1 MEIKTL
7 WIVLLVT
14 LAIDVFIIVLRAS
27 LVNVRLPQLVNLG
40 GQDPTF
46 NITPVL
52 YMVEKIGFRL
62 GLRLVINLAHFLMAG
77 VAVFLLEAYLPQT
90 LAAWPVLGILG
101 VVVLLVVVLEIALE
115 GWVRPNAE
123 AWLLRL
129 APMGRVVEFFL
140 RPFSALLM
148 IVLGQTPTPERHPG
162 AMTEDELKTW
172 VEVGQPAG
180 SLEKGERQMIYS
192 IFHFGDTLCRE
203 IMVPRIDILAVEVN
217 TTVPEAVHAL
227 TLSGHSRVPVYEETI
242 DNVIGLLYAKD
253 LLRASLDQVEP
264 ENIRPFLRP
273 AYFVPEAK
281 KVDELLRE
289 MQAHSIHLAIIVDE
303 YGGLG
308 GLVTLE
314 DIVEEIVGEIRDEYD
329 QGEELLYQQISTEEY
344 LFHGRIDLD
353 DFNEV
358 LGTHLV
364 TDMADTL
371 GGYLYGIIGRVPIGG
386 EQLQVESWELRIEQV
401 SGRRIRKIRALY
413 KPTTPAKEMEEV
425 SNEAQ
430 NRRNST
436 PAH

>member
-1 MEIKTL
+1 VEIKTL

-77 VAVFLLEAYLPQT
+77 VAVFLLAAYLPQT

-101 VVVLLVVVLEIALE
+101 VVVLLVVVLEVALE

-203 IMVPRIDILAVEVN
+203 IMVPRIDILALEVN
-217 TTVPEAVHAL
+217 TTVPEAVHSL

-329 QGEELLYQQISTEEY
+329 QGEELLYQQISKEEY

-353 DFNEV
+353 DFNDV

-386 EQLQVESWELRIEQV
+386 EQLQVETWELRIEQV

>member
-1 MEIKTL
+1 VEIKTL

>member
-77 VAVFLLEAYLPQT
+77 VAVFLLAAYLPQT

-101 VVVLLVVVLEIALE
+101 VVVLLVVVLEVALE

-203 IMVPRIDILAVEVN
+203 IMVPRIDILALEVN
-217 TTVPEAVHAL
+217 TTVPEAVHSL

-329 QGEELLYQQISTEEY
+329 QGEELLYQQISKEEY

-353 DFNEV
+353 DFNDV

-386 EQLQVESWELRIEQV
+386 EQLQVETWELRIEQV

>member
-1 MEIKTL
+1 VEISTL
-7 WIVLLVT
+7 WIVLIITLVVD
-14 LAIDVFIIVLRAS
+14 AVIIILRAS

-40 GQDPTF
+40 GQDPNS

-62 GLRLVINLAHFLMAG
+62 GLRLLVNAAHFIIAG
-77 VAVFLLEAYLPQT
+77 VTVFLLAAYLPQT
-90 LAAWPVLGILG
+90 LSGWPLLGIL
-101 VVVLLVVVLEIALE
+101 VVIVLALVIMEVALE
-115 GWVRPNAE
+115 GWIRPNAE

-129 APMGRVVEFFL
+129 APLARVVEILL
-140 RPFSALLM
+140 RPFSVLLGA
-148 IVLGQTPTPERHPG
+148 VLGQTPTPERLPG

-203 IMVPRIDILAVEVN
+203 VMVPRIDILALEVN

-253 LLRASLDQVEP
+253 LLRASLDNEEP

-289 MQAHSIHLAIIVDE
+289 MQAHSIHIAIIVDE
-303 YGGLG
+303 YGGMA

-329 QGEELLYQQISTEEY
+329 QGEELLYQKISDDEF

-358 LGTHLV
+358 LGTNLV
-364 TDMADTL
+364 TDLADSL
-371 GGYLYGIIGRVPIGG
+371 GGFLYGTIGRVPVGG
-386 EQLQVESWELRIEQV
+386 EQVRVENWELQIEQV
-401 SGRRIRKIRALY
+401 SGRRIRKIRAQRL
-413 KPTTPAKEMEEV
+413 PFVKEKGQTADES
-425 SNEAQ
+425 SNG
-430 NRRNST
+430 
-436 PAH
+436 